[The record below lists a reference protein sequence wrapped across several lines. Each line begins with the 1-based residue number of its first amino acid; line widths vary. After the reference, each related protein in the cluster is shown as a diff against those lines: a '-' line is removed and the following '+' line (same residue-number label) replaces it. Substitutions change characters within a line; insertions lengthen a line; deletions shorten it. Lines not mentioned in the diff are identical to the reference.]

1 MPHSSGGGS
10 HGGGSHGGS
19 HGGGSRGGRSVG
31 PTISR
36 GYFKGSTRYVYYR
49 KGEPRYFYA
58 DKSFKPGIQWSRL
71 LILFFYLPFLF
82 VMVPAV
88 IKEIPIAKKNYNH
101 NIVIS
106 DEADVISDE
115 QALYDSLERFMK
127 KTGVTPSVVT
137 IYNDDWAGSGSL
149 ENYAY
154 SRYLREF
161 DDEMHWLI
169 VYAEEKYPS
178 GSYKDWYWEGMQGD
192 DTDNIINSAVA
203 ARFNSDLHSRLES
216 DDRNVGAQLIASF
229 DNITAS
235 YRKSINWGE
244 LGSLMCFLGFILLH
258 MFFMVFWG
266 IFKYRNA
273 EPAPEETDTFGVPAS
288 GNGSYTGT
296 KTGYSGTSPYSQTST
311 KPDLTGNSY
320 GSSQYE
326 MPDLISGTGN
336 SSSYGGSQ
344 AGEIMCEFCGNR
356 FSSRLKY
363 CPHCNARNP
372 DNL

>member
-10 HGGGSHGGS
+10 HGGGSHGGGS
-19 HGGGSRGGRSVG
+19 HGGSHGGSSRGS
-31 PTISR
+31 TISHR
-36 GYFKGSTRYVYYR
+36 YFPGSTRYVYYR
-49 KGEPRYFYA
+49 RGVPKYFYA
-58 DKSFKPGIQWSRL
+58 DKRFKPGIQWTRLL
-71 LILFFYLPFLF
+71 LILIYLPFLF
-82 VMVPAV
+82 TMVPAV
-88 IKEIPIAKKNYNH
+88 AKRIPIAKKNYNH

-106 DEADVISDE
+106 DEADVISNE

-137 IYNDDWAGSGSL
+137 IYNDDWVSSGSL

-203 ARFNSDLHSRLES
+203 ARFNSDFHSRLES
-216 DDRNVGAQLIASF
+216 NDKDVGAQLIASF
-229 DNITAS
+229 DDITAN
-235 YRKSINWGE
+235 YQKKINWSEMGG
-244 LGSLMCFLGFILLH
+244 LLCSLAFVLFH
-258 MFFMVFWG
+258 MFIMVFWG
-266 IFKYRNA
+266 TFKYRGA
-273 EPAPEETDTFGVPAS
+273 EPAPEETDTFGLSTS

-296 KTGYSGTSPYSQTST
+296 KTGHNGTSPYLQTGT
-311 KPDLTGNSY
+311 KTDLTGNTYS
-320 GSSQYE
+320 GSQYE